1 MGKMLHDQIIRAL
14 VLATILIG
22 LLGLLF
28 KRNLLLR
35 VLSMDVMGTG
45 IISLFVLY
53 AARHG
58 RRTPT
63 IPDDASD
70 VAYADPVLQA
80 VILTAIVIGFSIMAL
95 VLVKAMYLARRFP
108 TLDVEDIEEDWK
120 GDE

>member
-1 MGKMLHDQIIRAL
+1 MLLYQIMRVLI
-14 VLATILIG
+14 LATIMIG

-35 VLSMDVMGTG
+35 ILSMDVMGTG
-45 IISLFVLY
+45 VVSLFVLS

-63 IPDDASD
+63 I
-70 VAYADPVLQA
+70 VEGGEAYADPVLQA
-80 VILTAIVIGFSIMAL
+80 VILTAIVIGFSIVAL
-95 VLVKAMYLARRFP
+95 VLVKSIHLARRFP
-108 TLDVEDIEEDWK
+108 TLDVDEIESDWE